1 MAWRPYENLIDGELD
16 NRIPG
21 KVTGW
26 MRFFRQ
32 GKQPLRVKFDLAG
45 DFHEDIRGMAIRL
58 HNDQPS
64 DRSHAL
70 DRGGTY
76 MEGFASVQRGEVG
89 DITAGLSLGPW
100 TEELAQNLM
109 TRLET
114 NWDEAGITGQMRENR
129 RREAAEDMRR
139 HVEVGTPYYP
149 YVDYPYIEWYS
160 DNGRVVLE
168 LDPPQVEVL
177 NVEEAPSR
185 RKKTP
190 AELAH
195 DDQKRAK
202 ALGTFL
208 TETAESFS
216 KASNHRK
223 GTETSSSR

>member
-1 MAWRPYENLIDGELD
+1 MDGELD

-26 MRFFRQ
+26 MRFYRQ
-32 GKQPLRVKFDLAG
+32 GKQPLRVTFDLAG

-64 DRSHAL
+64 DRNHEF

-89 DITAGLSLGPW
+89 DITAGISPGPW

-114 NWDEAGITGQMRENR
+114 NWNEHGYQGQERESRRRKIADDMRKHIEAG
-129 RREAAEDMRR
+129 DL
-139 HVEVGTPYYP
+139 YYP

-168 LDPPQVEVL
+168 LDPSQVEVL

-185 RKKTP
+185 REKTP
-190 AELAH
+190 TELAH